1 MASLYSK
8 KDMLLFLIIER
19 VVDGSCTD
27 EQMFNYLPSI
37 FFFKFN
43 PKPLNCVMIIK
54 IEMLIKSRIS
64 AIKSSYM
71 LSNRVYIDSDTVLCR
86 VLICSHWGTE

>member
-8 KDMLLFLIIER
+8 KDMVLFLIIER
-19 VVDGSCTD
+19 VVYGSCTD

-43 PKPLNCVMIIK
+43 LKLLNCVMIIK
-54 IEMLIKSRIS
+54 IAKLIK
-64 AIKSSYM
+64 
-71 LSNRVYIDSDTVLCR
+71 
-86 VLICSHWGTE
+86 

>member
-1 MASLYSK
+1 MASLYSR

-37 FFFKFN
+37 FLKNLIPN
-43 PKPLNCVMIIK
+43 P
-54 IEMLIKSRIS
+54 
-64 AIKSSYM
+64 
-71 LSNRVYIDSDTVLCR
+71 
-86 VLICSHWGTE
+86 